1 MYNDPGSMYYGN
13 FYLTN
18 TNLSYRWDQNF
29 DDDSLE
35 MAEEITEES
44 DRILFRSENS
54 ISLDQGLDDLRV
66 SEDKIQV

>member
-1 MYNDPGSMYYGN
+1 MHNDPGSMHYGN